1 MLDKLCRDSNHLGHL
16 LGTKLRV
23 EDDLRIAKW
32 IKQGQQDVV
41 DDWQKTVSWLRQV
54 SQQCGFQCDAFAL
67 AVHILDTFLGLVKVH
82 GKYLKCAAT
91 TSCYIAAKLTGEKET
106 TPSLK
111 EFLELIRSKFTVSDI
126 QRMERIIL
134 EKIDWNVDKPT
145 AATFLEIYFSLL
157 CADHFKTL
165 FGSDTMAYSIYRS
178 LCSHIELCVCSLSL
192 QNAKGSMKALA
203 LLSCTLEKIT
213 SRWFSYIEELALL
226 SKMGIQ
232 ELLHCRDII
241 KAVVYGIHKK
251 TPRVM
256 RSKKKVARRRSSI
269 VPRRSPLSP
278 IVENPFEAE
287 FLKHHEDLARVND
300 SSDELES
307 VMEGEE
313 FDLDDSFSDELKRLR
328 HITISDLDFGSPA
341 KRRKLVS
348 SCGIQSQKADEVA
361 GCSNHVTTTT
371 ACPVL

>member
-1 MLDKLCRDSNHLGHL
+1 MLDKLCRDSHHLGQL
-16 LGTKLRV
+16 LGKKLEI
-23 EDDLRIAKW
+23 EDDLRIVRW
-32 IKQGQQDVV
+32 LKQGQQDVV

-54 SQQCGFQCDAFAL
+54 SQQCGFQCDAFAM

-91 TSCYIAAKLTGEKET
+91 TACYIAAKLTGEKET

-111 EFLELIRSKFTVSDI
+111 EFLEIIRSKFTVSDI

-134 EKIDWNVDKPT
+134 DKIDWNVDKPT

-178 LCSHIELCVCSLSL
+178 LCSHIELCVCTLSL
-192 QNAKGSMKALA
+192 QSAKGSMKALA

-213 SRWFSYIEELALL
+213 SRWFSYIEELAIM
-226 SKMGIQ
+226 SKMDIQ

-241 KAVVYGIHKK
+241 KAIVYGIHKK
-251 TPRVM
+251 TPKVM
-256 RSKKKVARRRSSI
+256 RSKKIARRRSSM
-269 VPRRSPLSP
+269 VQRRSPLSP

-287 FLKHHEDLARVND
+287 YVKHHEDLACRDND
-300 SSDELES
+300 SSEDLES

-313 FDLDDSFSDELKRLR
+313 FDMDDSFSDELKRLR

-341 KRRKLVS
+341 KRRKLVT
-348 SCGIQSQKADEVA
+348 SCGIQSQKAEEAA
-361 GCSNHVTTTT
+361 GCSSHVTTA